1 MRESGWVLSLLVCL
15 AASAWAQKENAA
27 PKQAQT
33 ETPVLAPSTPAAGPS
48 TTDPPTC
55 PVGIEDSLATDG
67 IVGKDRKGIEPPKP
81 QFMPQAELSNEA
93 RREIHDEVKEKIIV
107 NFEAKSVLGLI
118 VDVNGNPQGV
128 CIWKAAGLG
137 LDLQAAKAVRRY
149 KFKPATKDGKP
160 VPMRLAVA
168 VTFRAN

>member
-1 MRESGWVLSLLVCL
+1 
-15 AASAWAQKENAA
+15 
-27 PKQAQT
+27 
-33 ETPVLAPSTPAAGPS
+33 
-48 TTDPPTC
+48 
-55 PVGIEDSLATDG
+55 
-67 IVGKDRKGIEPPKP
+67 
-81 QFMPQAELSNEA
+81 MPQAELSNEA
-93 RREIHDEVKEKIIV
+93 RQEIHDEVKEKIIV

-168 VTFRAN
+168 VTFRAH